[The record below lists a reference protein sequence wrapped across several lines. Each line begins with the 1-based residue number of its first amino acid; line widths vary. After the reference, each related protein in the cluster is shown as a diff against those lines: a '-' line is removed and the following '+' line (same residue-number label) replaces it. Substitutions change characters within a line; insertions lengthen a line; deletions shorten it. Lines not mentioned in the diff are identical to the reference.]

1 MSDLPLN
8 KHISSGFEKSIEGLR
23 EAILEMGGMVEQQLQ
38 DSLNSLV
45 KGDIEL
51 AKKVIKHDKKIN
63 RKDVNID
70 RMCMEILALRQPT
83 ASDLRLV
90 LSIVKAITD
99 LERIGDLSQHLARMG
114 KKLADKGYSM
124 RYYAEI
130 EHTGTKAQKM
140 LKASLNAF
148 ARMDAEAALAAM
160 EIEKDINRESR
171 ALTRQVATYMMEDP
185 REIKKAMKLL
195 NAIKAIERIGDHCEN
210 LCEYTVYLV
219 KGEDIRYQDFDE
231 VKNKILDSEMSI

>member
-1 MSDLPLN
+1 M
-8 KHISSGFEKSIEGLR
+8 EELR
-23 EAILEMGGMVEQQLQ
+23 EGILEMGGMVEKQLQ

-45 KGDIEL
+45 KGDIAL
-51 AKKVIKHDKKIN
+51 AKKVIKHDKTIN
-63 RKDVNID
+63 RTDVKID

-90 LSIVKAITD
+90 LSVVKAITD

-130 EHTGTKAQKM
+130 EHTGAKAQKM
-140 LKASLNAF
+140 LQASLNAF

-210 LCEYTVYLV
+210 LCEYTIYFV

-231 VKNKILDSEMSI
+231 VKNKILDSEMDM